1 MSQEQRDKLRQTQL
15 AYVANDPRW
24 AAHRQKL
31 ADAQLARKFTLAE
44 EEVSQ
49 IVAMR
54 RKGRRFDYIAE
65 ELCVSRDVITRE
77 LRPLGVDTSPVRSG
91 NLAKRG
97 KGQWRSFEPAEV
109 ARLNV
114 S

>member
-1 MSQEQRDKLRQTQL
+1 MSEAQRIKLREAQL
-15 AYVANDPRW
+15 RYIAQDPRW
-24 AAHRQKL
+24 AAHKKKL

-65 ELCVSRDVITRE
+65 ELCVSRDVISRE
-77 LRPLGVDTSPVRSG
+77 LRQLGVDTSPLRSG
-91 NLAKRG
+91 KRAKRG

-109 ARLNV
+109 ASLNI

>member
-1 MSQEQRDKLRQTQL
+1 MSEAQRIKLREAQL
-15 AYVANDPRW
+15 RYIAQDPRW
-24 AAHRQKL
+24 AAHKKKL

-65 ELCVSRDVITRE
+65 FLCVSVDVIRRE
-77 LRPLGVDTSPVRSG
+77 LGSIGVEM
-91 NLAKRG
+91 KRVQHIKRVKIG
-97 KGQWRSFEPAEV
+97 KGFWRSFDHP
-109 ARLNV
+109 
-114 S
+114 